1 MSAPELMRL
10 VYRNKKTPALSANDI
25 PTLIPEASM
34 NALLN
39 GDDNPYYKV
48 EAIDYP
54 ATGTGGIYEGDF
66 FKSFI
71 NKLKDNPFPGSKRG
85 HENASRPSSDF
96 YTVGGKVVPKDENS
110 GTAYL
115 KMYIPKDG
123 DTTSNSGL
131 IRDAKAGIVNFSL
144 VTWPEYNTVDDGKGN
159 MTRHFTASKGYERND
174 AVELG
179 AGAMDQTV
187 NSALNNAQ
195 SVQTLTAS
203 VTNATS
209 LINSGKVDKTSGWSF
224 KKPDEDK
231 LLGSSGDDW
240 TTYAK
245 WHLAEDTSKT
255 EKTKD
260 RYKYPYGKDGKVYR
274 SALRAIASRAAAHGL
289 SDLSDT
295 ASNLL
300 KLMDKSKSGGRNN
313 MDEELETIK
322 NGLDNGAININAVA
336 DKLGIKNK
344 LRTEADEKNSATV
357 TELAK
362 QFNCKPEEL
371 TATLVSIKNAQDAAN
386 KATVENA
393 VIKAFGAATVK
404 NGKGEDVKNLAY
416 TRAMTLC
423 NGKTGAE
430 LDTAIKNA
438 ADDDYIKAFRS
449 QMADVNSEINVIE
462 TNGTKPD
469 ELNQNGAFML

>member
-1 MSAPELMRL
+1 MRL

-54 ATGTGGIYEGDF
+54 ATGTGGVYEGDF

-71 NKLKDNPFPGSKRG
+71 NKLKDAPFPGSKRG
-85 HENASRPSSDF
+85 HENTSRPSSDF

-115 KMYIPKDG
+115 KMYIPKNG
-123 DTTSNSGL
+123 DTTSNSGF

-144 VTWPEYNTVDDGKGN
+144 VTWPEYNTVDDGNGN
-159 MTRHFTASKGYERND
+159 MIRHFTESKGYERND

-187 NSALNNAQ
+187 NSMLNNEQ
-195 SVQTLTAS
+195 TVHTLTAS

-209 LINSGKVDKTSGWSF
+209 FDFETAKKLVENGKYKKTGV
-224 KKPDEDK
+224 
-231 LLGSSGDDW
+231 SSGEIVQNGFVMRPVLRAMLSHADVEN
-240 TTYAK
+240 K
-245 WHLAEDTSKT
+245 EELAELVS
-255 EKTKD
+255 
-260 RYKYPYGKDGKVYR
+260 
-274 SALRAIASRAAAHGL
+274 LI
-289 SDLSDT
+289 
-295 ASNLL
+295 
-300 KLMDKSKSGGRNN
+300 DKHGGRKN

-344 LRTEADEKNSATV
+344 LRTEADEKNAATV

-371 TATLVSIKNAQDAAN
+371 TATLVSVKNAQDAAN

-404 NGKGEDVKNLAY
+404 NGKGEDEKNLAY
-416 TRAMTLC
+416 VRAMELC
-423 NGKTGAE
+423 NGKSGTE

-449 QMADVNSEINVIE
+449 QMADVNSEINVVE
-462 TNGTKPD
+462 TNGKAPD
-469 ELNQNGAFML
+469 GLNQNGAFML